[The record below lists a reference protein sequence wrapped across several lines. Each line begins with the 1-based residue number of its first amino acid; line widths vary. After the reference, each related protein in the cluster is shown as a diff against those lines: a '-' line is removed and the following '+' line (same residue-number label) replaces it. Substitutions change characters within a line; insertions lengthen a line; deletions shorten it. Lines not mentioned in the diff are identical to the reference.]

1 MVLDASAILE
11 VLLKS
16 PAGAAIHQ
24 SIFSPRETL
33 HVPHLADLEVTQVV
47 RRYLLSNVL
56 DNVRAGQ
63 ALDDYQDLP
72 LIRYPHSPF
81 LKRVWELRHNFS
93 AYDAIYIALAEA
105 LDAPLLTCDRALA
118 SVTGHRAKVLHF

>member
-16 PAGAAIHQ
+16 PAGTAIHQ
-24 SIFSPRETL
+24 RIFSPQETL

-47 RRYLLSNVL
+47 RRYLLRNVL
-56 DNVRAGQ
+56 DNVRASQ

-81 LKRVWELRHNFS
+81 LKRVWELRHNLS

-118 SVTGHRAKVLHF
+118 SITGHRAKVQLF